1 MALSDHAE
9 YQHAKLLSEWGR
21 AMEKDK
27 SFSEPLRENQGKE
40 ETDGNGLHLSGGTG
54 QLLGA
59 PVPSTAEMQCDSI
72 WKQNSLTAQFVK
84 N

>member
-9 YQHAKLLSEWGR
+9 YQHAELLSEWRR
-21 AMEKDK
+21 AMEKDT
-27 SFSEPLRENQGKE
+27 SFSEPLHENQGKE
-40 ETDGNGLHLSGGTG
+40 ETDDNGLHLSGGTG

-59 PVPSTAEMQCDSI
+59 PVPSIAEMQHDYI